1 MSSDQLSVTLDQ
13 RRWFLHSGLSTKAES
28 ETEAKSRQT
37 KAASARRKD
46 LPDNQMTAFSLAK
59 SSFLLLLI
67 THQAFILHFAYT
79 LHRRLTLSR
88 PTCWCILE
96 TTQRK
101 SQKMFP
107 KVTLDQCKRFLYWF
121 IVLFKHLTWLPEQS
135 LKSGCL
141 LIIRDSSRNIFNPT

>member
-13 RRWFLHSGLSTKAES
+13 RRWFLHSRLSTKAES

-79 LHRRLTLSR
+79 LHRRLTLSQ

-107 KVTLDQCKRFLYWF
+107 KVTLLIYCFVQAFDMTAWTKSE
-121 IVLFKHLTWLPEQS
+121 IWLPFNNQRQLKKYFQS
-135 LKSGCL
+135 NLRC
-141 LIIRDSSRNIFNPT
+141 IF